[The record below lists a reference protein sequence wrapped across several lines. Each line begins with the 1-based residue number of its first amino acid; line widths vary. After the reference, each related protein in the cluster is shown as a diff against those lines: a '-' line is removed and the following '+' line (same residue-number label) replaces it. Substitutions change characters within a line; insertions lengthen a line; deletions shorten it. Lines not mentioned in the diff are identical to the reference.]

1 MTRFLLVAMISAVA
15 LAQEKKTEAE
25 ELFEK
30 AWWNETASGALDKAL
45 EGYKK
50 AADATGPAATR
61 ARSLYRAAIV
71 EQRLGRTDAAVALL
85 ERLAR
90 DFAGETELLKEAKT
104 RLQEWTAVDLRKSF
118 GEWYRSYVFSPEFQA
133 RVVDLVLRM
142 GTAQPTESGEAWN
155 QLLTIGEASV
165 PALQEALKSSNLQLR
180 GKATQLLLRL
190 GVVPPT
196 EALIGY
202 REWMSASEDWLT
214 LYRADEATRRRV
226 REEAKGDEPH
236 VRAVR
241 AVATSPEEMLSLVL
255 AESDWP
261 VQYAL
266 NLLYRESGE
275 AMRKQVEGLIHEP
288 AVPEHVVTYLQAA
301 LRKGPED
308 ADVRRCLDWT
318 RSLPTEHARGVAA
331 AWAALKLT
339 DKSEEDLDAVLALVP
354 EPGEAIVSKSAIPVL
369 QALDQRQSIAALRWT
384 PTRVGAL
391 FDVLARIEATGTP
404 DLGRRADPAA
414 KAFGLLAS
422 ILAKLPSQESGAL
435 AAADALLDRAGQLRR
450 TGPNWPRLATLAM
463 QDWEFRSQDASR
475 RWFDLL
481 SERAVARWPET
492 SPTDKTAFLEL
503 VAATSNLRTRFLEYA
518 GDGLRK
524 EAVARDTDPQLQVA
538 LVPVVGR
545 PRASELL
552 ASFDLSR
559 AEDAQAAVEVLARL
573 AQSLSHDE
581 RSIASMGEIL
591 IHGESKVRR
600 RALLLMVTWRLE
612 KNASLLPAA
621 KEVVADEEPE
631 VRLWAV
637 NRLCDWDAFEASPYL
652 VTALADPGDDIRARA
667 AQGLARVGREDA
679 VPALVKLLDDPS
691 PAVREAALFALEQI
705 RKIVEQK
712 RAWQAGK

>member
-214 LYRADEATRRRV
+214 
-226 REEAKGDEPH
+226 
-236 VRAVR
+236 
-241 AVATSPEEMLSLVL
+241 
-255 AESDWP
+255 
-261 VQYAL
+261 
-266 NLLYRESGE
+266 LYRESGE